1 MDVDHDQIREIG
13 MMRMFDFLL
22 NDVAQLVLIC
32 VGIYLVA
39 KSMGD
44 TFFPKR
50 QGTVVAIDPHPGCS
64 TGRGASTIQIVVKLG
79 NGSTERA
86 EISACTACI
95 EKIKEGDTVSLSHI
109 GRRMIAQK
117 GVLWCR

>member
-1 MDVDHDQIREIG
+1 MV
-13 MMRMFDFLL
+13 DFLL
-22 NDVAQLVLIC
+22 NEVPQVVLIC
-32 VGIYLVA
+32 VGLYIVA

-50 QGTVVAIDPHPGCS
+50 QGMVVAIDPHPGCS
-64 TGRGASTIQIVVKLG
+64 AGHGASTIRIAVKLG

-86 EISACTACI
+86 EISACTACL
-95 EKIKEGDTVSLSHI
+95 EKIKEGDMVSLSRI

-117 GVLWCR
+117 GVSWCR